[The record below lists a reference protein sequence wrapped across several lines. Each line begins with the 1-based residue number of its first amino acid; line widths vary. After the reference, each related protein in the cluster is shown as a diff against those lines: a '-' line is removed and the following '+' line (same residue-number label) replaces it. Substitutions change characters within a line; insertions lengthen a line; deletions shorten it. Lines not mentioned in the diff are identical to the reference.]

1 MGEAMNYIEMDPFYK
16 MPDMDENDIVR
27 ASYKILESLSSQ
39 YNPRPMYQL
48 ASNGFSYWEKRI

>member
-1 MGEAMNYIEMDPFYK
+1 MNYIEMDPFYK